1 MGDSDLEVNDY
12 KSTECSFADA
22 RRDCDG
28 DWDTYWATEDGV
40 TQATLTFTMSPASDV
55 NRLLLQEYIPLG
67 QRVKAFKIEY

>member
-28 DWDTYWATEDGV
+28 DCDGDWDTYCTKSGDCPYQDWKRDCDG
-40 TQATLTFTMSPASDV
+40 D
-55 NRLLLQEYIPLG
+55 YI
-67 QRVKAFKIEY
+67 VFCHA

>member
-28 DWDTYWATEDGV
+28 DWDTYCTKSEIVLIRIGNVIVTAT
-40 TQATLTFTMSPASDV
+40 TLYFVVHDK
-55 NRLLLQEYIPLG
+55 LQMLKHYKKG
-67 QRVKAFKIEY
+67 